1 MDLDLAFFAVAIP
14 AVIFAGLSK
23 GGFGAG
29 AGFAST
35 PILALALPPAQ
46 AVGLMLPIFL
56 LMDVAGMRAY
66 WRRWSW
72 PEARALMIGGVPGV
86 ALGWLLFRSV
96 DADGIR
102 LMVGG
107 IAVSFVGFQA
117 ARARGWLR
125 PRPNSASVWSGTF
138 WGAVSGFVS
147 FIAHAGGPPASMYL
161 LARPLAKTTFQAT
174 TVIAFW
180 WVNLLKFP
188 PYLALGMFDAGTWR
202 ALLILTPL
210 SLLSVWA
217 GVWAHRSLSDRWFFR
232 VTYALLLCT
241 GLKLIWDAL
250 R

>member
-1 MDLDLAFFAVAIP
+1 MDLDPAFFAVALP

-35 PILALALPPAQ
+35 PILALVLPPAQ
-46 AVGLMLPIFL
+46 AVGLMLPIFM
-56 LMDVAGMRAY
+56 LMDLAGLRAY
-66 WRRWSW
+66 WRQWSW
-72 PEARALMIGGVPGV
+72 PEARALMIGGIPGV

-96 DADGIR
+96 SPDGIR
-102 LMVGG
+102 LTVGG
-107 IAVSFVGFQA
+107 IAVGFVGFQA

-125 PRPNSASVWSGTF
+125 PRPNSAPVAAGLF

-188 PYLALGMFDAGTWR
+188 LYLALGMFDAGTFR
-202 ALLILTPL
+202 ALLILAPL
-210 SLLSVWA
+210 SLASVAA
-217 GVWAHRSLSDRWFFR
+217 GVWAHRSMSDLWFFR
-232 VTYALLLCT
+232 LTYALLLCT
-241 GLKLIWDAL
+241 GIKLILDAL
-250 R
+250 G